1 MRTQRA
7 PLPAAFKAASWSWV
21 YVCSLGSIWSSEMK
35 AWNIALAGMMG
46 AGLLACDTPVQPL
59 GDVLDTTRIETSDP
73 LSSNAIDLLFVIDNS
88 NSMLPFQQEL
98 VARFDELIDVLA
110 GLNAD
115 FHIGVITTTGN
126 ANRADGGGKLQDRP
140 YAQCSATQVP
150 DEIKQACAGFELQQ
164 PFLTSGVYRVSQ
176 ADGTFTID
184 QDRLAR
190 DFRCIASVGVCGAP
204 YEAGIDSLRAAL
216 SPSTAPVPGVL
227 DTVNADFL
235 REDAYLGVVFI
246 TDEDDCS
253 FGDNYDVSSSNDCYT
268 GDLRPQMTPI
278 QDVYDLLVS
287 LKDGDPSRVFVAGI
301 MGPDDGIDLVPG
313 VPFENRVSCTPEITV
328 STPGAAIANANDGE
342 RYRQL
347 LELFGTNGVEQ
358 SICDESFVDALRRI
372 GRVIRDNLDV
382 NCLNSTPETC
392 NLDADCPEGVACI
405 QPGTAEGDKFCADF
419 EVVVQVSS
427 SANPFSFSELTS
439 PGPVG
444 QTDTVP
450 SAEYTIDYE
459 AIRCS
464 TGVSFSFSGG
474 SRPAPGARFRATYPI
489 LIDAIT
495 AAEAAG
501 SGE

>member
-1 MRTQRA
+1 MKTWTYA
-7 PLPAAFKAASWSWV
+7 MASAMA
-21 YVCSLGSIWSSEMK
+21 LGLFS
-35 AWNIALAGMMG
+35 
-46 AGLLACDTPVQPL
+46 CDTPVQPL

-140 YAQCSATQVP
+140 YSHCPNQAPA
-150 DEIKQACAGFELQQ
+150 EIAEQCAGLDLSQ
-164 PFLTSGVYRVSQ
+164 PFLTSGPYRQTQ

-184 QDRLAR
+184 QQRLAQ
-190 DFRCIASVGVCGAP
+190 DFRCIATVGVCGDP
-204 YEAGIDSLRAAL
+204 NEAGIDALRAAL
-216 SPSTAPVPGVL
+216 TPSSAPRPGVL

-235 REDAYLGVVFI
+235 RPEAYLGVVFI
-246 TDEDDCS
+246 ADEDDCS
-253 FGDNYDVSSSNDCYT
+253 FGGERAVASSADCYN
-268 GDLRPQMTPI
+268 GDLRPEMTPI
-278 QDVYDLLVS
+278 QDVYELLVA

-301 MGPDDGIDLVPG
+301 IGPDDGVDLVPG
-313 VPFENRVSCTPEITV
+313 VPIENRVSCTPEIT
-328 STPGAAIANANDGE
+328 TAAPGDAIANANDGE

-347 LELFGTNGVEQ
+347 LEFFGANGVEQ

-372 GRVIRDNLDV
+372 GQVIRDNLDV

-392 NLDADCPEGVACI
+392 NTDLDCPEGVACL
-405 QPGTAEGDKFCADF
+405 QPGTAEGNKFCADF

-427 SANPFSFSELTS
+427 SANPFSFNELVS

-444 QTDTVP
+444 QTEPVP
-450 SAEYTIDYE
+450 GAEYTVDYE

-464 TGVSFSFSGG
+464 TGVSFSFAGG

-489 LIDAIT
+489 LIESVT
-495 AAEAAG
+495 AADVADG
-501 SGE
+501 SAE